1 MNVSVGVV
9 PQERQRQLLL
19 YPPATRDYFPT
30 RSKRIVRISTMKNYL
45 FIEQRYHD
53 DKIGEVVAKQT
64 LGEILSF
71 EK

>member
-1 MNVSVGVV
+1 
-9 PQERQRQLLL
+9 
-19 YPPATRDYFPT
+19 
-30 RSKRIVRISTMKNYL
+30 MKNYL

-53 DKIGEVVAKQT
+53 DKIREVIAKQT